1 MNVISPKSK
10 FVMKIFFKP
19 IMTSALLSD
28 DQKLPTL
35 DSFWY
40 MTSQI
45 CYGLFEHTRMGLDLC
60 NTTATFQRAM
70 NLVLCSLTWT
80 EALVYKDDVM
90 SLETTLSVMQI
101 AIKTHSTE
109 CANTI

>member
-28 DQKLPTL
+28 DQELPTL

-40 MTSQI
+40 MTSH
-45 CYGLFEHTRMGLDLC
+45 LRP
-60 NTTATFQRAM
+60 
-70 NLVLCSLTWT
+70 
-80 EALVYKDDVM
+80 M
-90 SLETTLSVMQI
+90 SFFMLNKQEQS
-101 AIKTHSTE
+101 
-109 CANTI
+109 